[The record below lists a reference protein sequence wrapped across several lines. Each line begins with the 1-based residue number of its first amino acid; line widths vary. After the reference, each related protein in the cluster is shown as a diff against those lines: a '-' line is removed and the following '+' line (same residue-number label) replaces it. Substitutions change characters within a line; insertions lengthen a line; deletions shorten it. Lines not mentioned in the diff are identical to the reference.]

1 MGGPGPADAGALS
14 GTISFLK
21 ASLPLFLIG
30 MNESSPVSSMPE
42 AWNEAAVGTAAVDL
56 CVKGGLFVNDRFDV
70 RILSTELDLTA
81 GSTRRLDVS
90 GFAFAISPTIVEP
103 EAGVWGDPCVSIPPK
118 FSAISSLDCG
128 LGEGPLRRLKGC
140 GLAARE
146 RLVDDPSTSWP
157 GLWAMCV

>member
-1 MGGPGPADAGALS
+1 
-14 GTISFLK
+14 
-21 ASLPLFLIG
+21 
-30 MNESSPVSSMPE
+30 MPE

-56 CVKGGLFVNDRFDV
+56 CVKGGLFVNDRFEV
-70 RILSTELDLTA
+70 RISSTELDLPA
-81 GSTRRLDVS
+81 GSITGLDVP

-103 EAGVWGDPCVSIPPK
+103 EAGVLGGPCVSIPAK

-146 RLVDDPSTSWP
+146 RLVDDSSTSWL
-157 GLWAMCV
+157 GLREMCV